1 MEIPIFDKL
10 RAILDASPTGDM
22 TYLVTEFGKPFRS
35 GNSFATWFAKAVKR
49 AGLSGISGH
58 GLRKTFAATQ
68 AEEASTTNEIAAL
81 GGWEDLSAGRALHQ
95 IGAAEN
101 DGQKRPGA
109 AQKETNLEQRL
120 ANLLNPIG

>member
-1 MEIPIFDKL
+1 METPIFDEL

-58 GLRKTFAATQ
+58 GLRKTFAAKQ
-68 AEEASTTNEIAAL
+68 AEDESTTMEIMAL
-81 GGWEDLSAGRALHQ
+81 GGWDTHQQVDLYTKATKRKKL
-95 IGAAEN
+95 AEN
-101 DGQKRPGA
+101 VRTRRKKR
-109 AQKETNLEQRL
+109 QT
-120 ANLLNPIG
+120 